1 MTVSES
7 EVRVISSGRSG
18 RVSIAALH
26 WQIAD
31 SYAYLAN
38 NDERACGKVLL
49 NLPEVGQEY
58 RRERVGSF
66 VDASK
71 QDDTGREDRSVGQQL
86 PEVGVGRHQDSVLLR
101 SRRHDLFVGLS
112 AHSEFVDMNAVVS
125 GGCKQ
130 WDQPGR

>member
-7 EVRVISSGRSG
+7 EVRVISSGCSG
-18 RVSIAALH
+18 GVSIAALH

-31 SYAYLAN
+31 SYAYLAD

-58 RRERVGSF
+58 LRERVGSL

-86 PEVGVGRHQDSVLLR
+86 PAVGVGRHQDSVLLH
-101 SRRHDLFVGLS
+101 SRRHVLFVGLAAIPS
-112 AHSEFVDMNAVVS
+112 S
-125 GGCKQ
+125 
-130 WDQPGR
+130 